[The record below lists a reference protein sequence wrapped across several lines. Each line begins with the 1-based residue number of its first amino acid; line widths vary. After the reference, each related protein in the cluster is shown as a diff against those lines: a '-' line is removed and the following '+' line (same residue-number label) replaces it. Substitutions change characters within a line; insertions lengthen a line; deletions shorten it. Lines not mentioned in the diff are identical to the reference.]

1 MKIASLIIDIFKGRH
16 TREEVHDIISYY
28 EKQNPNFFV
37 DYDIK
42 KKEKPWDKEYFAPWD
57 KEYFEALKKRAVAG
71 TSSKQFILHS
81 TDVIDYLLKHK
92 IIKKRDLNHYY

>member
-1 MKIASLIIDIFKGRH
+1 MIIDIFKGRH

-37 DYDIK
+37 DYEIK
-42 KKEKPWDKEYFAPWD
+42 KKEKPWDKEYF
-57 KEYFEALKKRAVAG
+57 ETLKKRAVAG

>member
-1 MKIASLIIDIFKGRH
+1 LKIASLIIDIFKGRH

-42 KKEKPWDKEYFAPWD
+42 KKEKPWDKEYF
-57 KEYFEALKKRAVAG
+57 EALKKRAVAG

>member
-37 DYDIK
+37 DYEIK
-42 KKEKPWDKEYFAPWD
+42 KKEKPWDKEYF
-57 KEYFEALKKRAVAG
+57 ETLKKRAVAG